1 MKYFQRF
8 FFMMISMFFLCSV
21 YAQKRDSVNDGYAEG
36 VVKGA
41 AEKHSLQVAT
51 ISVYKASDSSLVSY
65 QLTNSYGGF
74 RFRTLP
80 VAEGLEIVVSHIGY
94 KNFHRKFLITGDLK
108 KIDLGDIFLEQGEI
122 QLNEVIVKY
131 RRPPVQMNGD
141 TLEFN
146 AEAFKLDRNAAVEDL
161 LRKLPG
167 VTIWADGKITI
178 NGKTVKDVLV
188 DGKPFFGPDGKVA
201 IQNLPKDAVN
211 KIQVFNKRDEQK
223 SPLDS
228 ILSVNIVLN
237 KNKRKGLFGKLGAGY
252 GTDKRYS
259 GDAAISIFSP
269 LTQLSVAGAANNTNV
284 TANDVGT
291 LLKNGSF
298 KGVGVNLEYQP
309 DFEMEGLNRSASGG
323 FDYLHYFI
331 PDAGYTKNNHLG
343 ANYFI
348 NNRNTDI
355 SRNTQTVINLNEG
368 ESLVQTNNS
377 TSNIQYTTQKFDVS
391 YVLQNER
398 LEFYALQTLGWNTG
412 HNYAKSTN
420 TSGIN
425 FQEFQSVSKNIY
437 DQDIDNQ
444 NILFRTGIKNKVKFY
459 KINYVFTLNKDVN
472 KHNTQIDFY
481 SPINPSLNQN
491 FNRNYDPHAQS
502 ISHEVEFKYDD
513 LKRLLL
519 GEKEFFKIGI
529 GVLNTIK
536 INNDHSTNTVTD
548 LDTITRKDIVNS
560 YLTNTYQYNTID
572 ERPGLKLERTFIQ
585 FLTDRYK
592 KTIFLYA
599 EGREQFF
606 SQKNV
611 SGKSFQNFNRSY
623 SNFIPKA
630 SINYLNDQFGDHQ
643 LTYELS
649 FNSSVIYPTSD
660 QIAPLIDSV
669 NIYYQQ
675 RGNQGVKPSYKRELS
690 MSVTY
695 VNFRSK
701 GFADNYNVNLR
712 AGYTSNAIVDSTIY
726 DDIGR
731 TVNYSVN
738 MNGSKYLTLNAEF
751 HKALKFKENQFQ
763 ISSSTATNLTKQ
775 PGYIN
780 SVFNISNNIYSDN
793 GIGLLYS
800 LRDFFAL
807 EIKEK
812 LILFRSR
819 QTGLENNVFKSTIQK
834 TILSASLNLLK
845 RVTINSNVS
854 LTRNTSTYS
863 PARTFTVWNAG
874 TSYRFLKGNQAEV
887 KISALDLLHQN
898 TNIINYG
905 YNNILTTGSVNVLK
919 QYFMVSFSYF
929 PRIFGTKGT

>member
-1 MKYFQRF
+1 MV
-8 FFMMISMFFLCSV
+8 ISMFFLCSV
-21 YAQKRDSVNDGYAEG
+21 YAQKKNSLNVGYVEG

-41 AEKHSLQVAT
+41 ERHFLQVAT
-51 ISVYKASDSSLVSY
+51 ISIYKVSDSSLVSY

-74 RFRTLP
+74 RFRSLP
-80 VAEGLEIVVSHIGY
+80 VAEGLEIVVSHVGY
-94 KNFHRKFLITGDLK
+94 KNFHGKFLIPGESK
-108 KIDLGDIFLEQGEI
+108 KIDLGDIVIEQGEI
-122 QLNEVIVKY
+122 LLNEVIVKY

-146 AEAFKLDRNAAVEDL
+146 AEAFKLDHNAVVEDL

-167 VTIWADGKITI
+167 VTIWADGKITV

-188 DGKPFFGPDGKVA
+188 DRKPFFGPDGKVA

-211 KIQVFNKRDEQK
+211 KIQVFNKRDERK

-237 KNKRKGLFGKLGAGY
+237 KNKKKGLFGKLGGGY
-252 GTDKRYS
+252 GTDKRYT
-259 GDAAISIFSP
+259 GDAAVSAFSP
-269 LTQLSVAGAANNTNV
+269 LTQLSIAGAANNTNQ
-284 TANDVGT
+284 TANDVGM

-309 DFEMEGLNRSASGG
+309 DFEMEGLNRSVAGG

-377 TSNIQYTTQKFDVS
+377 TSNIQYTRQKFDVS

-398 LEFYALQTLGWNTG
+398 IEFYALQTLGWNTG

-420 TSGIN
+420 TSAIN
-425 FQEFQSVSKNIY
+425 FRELQSTSSSTF
-437 DQDIDNQ
+437 DQAIDNQ
-444 NILFRTGIKNKVKFY
+444 NILFKTGFKNKVKFY
-459 KINYVFTLNKDVN
+459 KIDYVFTLNKDAN
-472 KHNTQIDFY
+472 EQNTRIDFD
-481 SPINPSLNQN
+481 SPINPSLSQN
-491 FNRNYDPHAQS
+491 FNRKYDPHVQS
-502 ISHEVEFKYDD
+502 ISHEVEFKYDN
-513 LKRLLL
+513 LKGLLL
-519 GEKEFFKIGI
+519 GTKDFFKIGI
-529 GVLNTIK
+529 GLLNTIK
-536 INNDHSTNTVTD
+536 INNDHSTNSVTD
-548 LDTITRKDIVNS
+548 LDTITGKYVQNA

-572 ERPGLKLERTFIQ
+572 ERPGLKLERTFIE

-606 SQKNV
+606 TQKNL

-643 LTYELS
+643 FTYELA
-649 FNSSVIYPTSD
+649 FNNAVIYPTLD
-660 QIAPLIDSV
+660 QIAPLIDSA

-675 RGNQGVKPSYKRELS
+675 RGNLRIKPSYKRELS
-690 MSVTY
+690 LSVAY
-695 VNFRSK
+695 INFRSK
-701 GFADNYNVNLR
+701 GFADNYNVNLK
-712 AGYTSNAIVDSTIY
+712 AGYTSNAIADSTIY
-726 DDIGR
+726 DGIGR
-731 TVNYSVN
+731 TINYAVNT
-738 MNGSKYLTLNAEF
+738 NGSKYLTLNAEF

-763 ISSSTATNLTKQ
+763 LSSSSATNLTKQ

-780 SVFNISNNIYSDN
+780 SVFNISNNTYSDN
-793 GIGLLYS
+793 GIGVLYS

-807 EIKEK
+807 EVKEK

-819 QTGLENNVFKSTIQK
+819 QTGLDNNIFKSTIQK
-834 TILSASLNLLK
+834 TIFSASLNFFK
-845 RVTINSNVS
+845 KITVNSNIS
-854 LTRNTSTYS
+854 FTRNTSTYS

-905 YNNILTTGSVNVLK
+905 YNNMLTAGNVNVLK

-929 PRIFGTKGT
+929 PRKFGVKGI

>member
-1 MKYFQRF
+1 
-8 FFMMISMFFLCSV
+8 MFFLCSV
-21 YAQKRDSVNDGYAEG
+21 YAQKKNSLNVGYVEG

-41 AEKHSLQVAT
+41 ERHFLQVAT
-51 ISVYKASDSSLVSY
+51 ISIYKVSDSSLVSY

-74 RFRTLP
+74 RFRSLP
-80 VAEGLEIVVSHIGY
+80 VAEGLEIVVSHVGY
-94 KNFHRKFLITGDLK
+94 KNFHGKFLIPGESK
-108 KIDLGDIFLEQGEI
+108 KIDLGDIVIEQGEI
-122 QLNEVIVKY
+122 LLNEVIVKY

-146 AEAFKLDRNAAVEDL
+146 AEAFKLDHNAVVEDL

-167 VTIWADGKITI
+167 VTIWADGKITV

-188 DGKPFFGPDGKVA
+188 DRKPFFGPDGKVA

-211 KIQVFNKRDEQK
+211 KIQVFNKRDERK

-237 KNKRKGLFGKLGAGY
+237 KNKKKGLFGKLGGGY
-252 GTDKRYS
+252 GTDKRYT
-259 GDAAISIFSP
+259 GDAAVSAFSP
-269 LTQLSVAGAANNTNV
+269 LTQLSIAGAANNTNQ
-284 TANDVGT
+284 TANDVGM

-309 DFEMEGLNRSASGG
+309 DFEMEGLNRSVAGG

-377 TSNIQYTTQKFDVS
+377 TSNIQYTRQKFDVS

-398 LEFYALQTLGWNTG
+398 IEFYALQTLGWNTG

-420 TSGIN
+420 TSAIN
-425 FQEFQSVSKNIY
+425 FRELQSTSSSTF
-437 DQDIDNQ
+437 DQAIDNQ
-444 NILFRTGIKNKVKFY
+444 NILFKTGFKNKVKFY
-459 KINYVFTLNKDVN
+459 KIDYVFTLNKDAN
-472 KHNTQIDFY
+472 EQNTRIDFD
-481 SPINPSLNQN
+481 SPINPSLSQN
-491 FNRNYDPHAQS
+491 FNRKYDPHVQS
-502 ISHEVEFKYDD
+502 ISHEVEFKYDN
-513 LKRLLL
+513 LKGLLL
-519 GEKEFFKIGI
+519 GTKDFFKIGI
-529 GVLNTIK
+529 GLLNTIK
-536 INNDHSTNTVTD
+536 INNDHSTNSVTD
-548 LDTITRKDIVNS
+548 LDTITGKYVQNA

-572 ERPGLKLERTFIQ
+572 ERPGLKLERTFIE

-606 SQKNV
+606 TQKNL

-643 LTYELS
+643 FTYELA
-649 FNSSVIYPTSD
+649 FNNAVIYPTLD
-660 QIAPLIDSV
+660 QIAPLIDSA

-675 RGNQGVKPSYKRELS
+675 RGNLRIKPSYKRELS
-690 MSVTY
+690 LSVAY
-695 VNFRSK
+695 INFRSK
-701 GFADNYNVNLR
+701 GFADNYNVNLK
-712 AGYTSNAIVDSTIY
+712 AGYTSNAIADSTIY
-726 DDIGR
+726 DGIGR
-731 TVNYSVN
+731 TINYAVNT
-738 MNGSKYLTLNAEF
+738 NGSKYLTLNAEF

-763 ISSSTATNLTKQ
+763 LSSSSATNLTKQ

-780 SVFNISNNIYSDN
+780 SVFNISNNTYSDN
-793 GIGLLYS
+793 GIGVLYS

-807 EIKEK
+807 EVKEK

-819 QTGLENNVFKSTIQK
+819 QTGLDNNIFKSTIQK
-834 TILSASLNLLK
+834 TIFSASLNFFK
-845 RVTINSNVS
+845 KITVNSNIS
-854 LTRNTSTYS
+854 FTRNTSTYS

-905 YNNILTTGSVNVLK
+905 YNNMLTAGNVNVLK

-929 PRIFGTKGT
+929 PRKFGVKGI

>member
-1 MKYFQRF
+1 
-8 FFMMISMFFLCSV
+8 MFFLCSV
-21 YAQKRDSVNDGYAEG
+21 YAQKKDSLNVGYAEG

-41 AEKHSLQVAT
+41 ERHFLQVAT
-51 ISVYKASDSSLVSY
+51 ISIYKLSDSSLVSY

-74 RFRTLP
+74 RFRSLP
-80 VAEGLEIVVSHIGY
+80 VAEGLEIVVSHVGY
-94 KNFHRKFLITGDLK
+94 KNFNRKFLIPPELK
-108 KIDLGDIFLEQGEI
+108 QIDLGDIVLEQGEI
-122 QLNEVIVKY
+122 LLNEVIVKY

-146 AEAFKLDRNAAVEDL
+146 AEAFKLDRNAVVEDL

-167 VTIWADGKITI
+167 ITIWADGKITV

-188 DGKPFFGPDGKVA
+188 DRKPFFGPDGKVA

-237 KNKRKGLFGKLGAGY
+237 KNKRKGLFGKLGGGY
-252 GTDKRYS
+252 GTDKRHA
-259 GDAAISIFSP
+259 GDAAISAFSP
-269 LTQLSVAGAANNTNV
+269 LTQLSIAGAVNNTNQ
-284 TANDVGT
+284 TANDVAM

-309 DFEMEGLNRSASGG
+309 NFEIEGLNRSAAGG

-368 ESLVQTNNS
+368 ESMVQTNNS
-377 TSNIQYTTQKFDVS
+377 TSNIQYTRQKFDVS

-398 LEFYALQTLGWNTG
+398 IEFYALQALGWNTG

-420 TSGIN
+420 TSAIN
-425 FQEFQSVSKNIY
+425 FRELQSTSSSTF
-437 DQDIDNQ
+437 DQATDNQ
-444 NILFRTGIKNKVKFY
+444 NILFKTGFKNKVKFY
-459 KINYVFTLNKDVN
+459 KIDYVFTLDKDANKQ
-472 KHNTQIDFY
+472 NTRIDFD
-481 SPINPSLNQN
+481 SPINPSLSQN
-491 FNRNYDPHAQS
+491 FNRKYDPHVQS
-502 ISHEVEFKYDD
+502 ISHEVEFKYDN
-513 LKRLLL
+513 LKGLLL
-519 GEKEFFKIGI
+519 GKKDFFKIGI
-529 GVLNTIK
+529 GLLNTIK
-536 INNDHSTNTVTD
+536 INNDHSTNSVTD
-548 LDTITRKDIVNS
+548 LDTITGKYVQNT
-560 YLTNTYQYNTID
+560 YLTNSYQYNTID
-572 ERPGLKLERTFIQ
+572 ERPGLKLERTFIE

-606 SQKNV
+606 TQKNL

-643 LTYELS
+643 FTYELA
-649 FNSSVIYPTSD
+649 FNNAAVYPTLD
-660 QIAPLIDSV
+660 QIAPLIDSA

-675 RGNQGVKPSYKRELS
+675 RGNPSIKPSYKRELS
-690 MSVTY
+690 LSVAY

-701 GFADNYNVNLR
+701 GFADNYNVSLK
-712 AGYTSNAIVDSTIY
+712 AGYTSNAIADSTIY

-731 TVNYSVN
+731 TINYAVN
-738 MNGSKYLTLNAEF
+738 MNGSKFLTLNAEF

-763 ISSSTATNLTKQ
+763 LSSSSATNLTKQ

-780 SVFNISNNIYSDN
+780 SVFNISNNTYSDN
-793 GIGLLYS
+793 GIGVLYS

-807 EIKEK
+807 EVKEK

-819 QTGLENNVFKSTIQK
+819 QTGLDNNIFKSTIHK
-834 TILSASLNLLK
+834 TIFSASLNFLK
-845 RVTINSNVS
+845 KITVNSNIS
-854 LTRNTSTYS
+854 FTRNTSTYS

-887 KISALDLLHQN
+887 KIAALDLLHQN

-905 YNNILTTGSVNVLK
+905 YNNMLTTGSVNVLK
-919 QYFMVSFSYF
+919 QYFIVSFSYF
-929 PRIFGTKGT
+929 PRMFGAKGI